1 VAKQNNKARTGAGT
15 LRIIGGIWRGRKL
28 GFPEVEGLRPTSDR
42 TRETVFNWLQPHIGA
57 SRCLD
62 LFAGSGA
69 LGFEAA
75 SRGAA
80 EVVLVENDRQAF
92 LKLKQNAEA
101 LQAANCHIENT
112 SAEQAIGVLD
122 KSFDIVFVDPPYQAD
137 LWTKTAF
144 ALLSHK
150 LLNDGAMIYLEYPA
164 KHDLPDL
171 PSAWYLLKEKKAGD
185 VKYCLFEFHAGEDA

>member
-1 VAKQNNKARTGAGT
+1 MAKQNNKARTGA

-28 GFPEVEGLRPTSDR
+28 AFPEVEGLRPTSDR
-42 TRETVFNWLQPHIGA
+42 TRETVFNWLQPYIGG

-80 EVVLVENDRQAF
+80 EVVLIENNRQAF
-92 LKLKQNAEA
+92 MQLKQNAEV
-101 LQAANCHIENT
+101 LQTPNCHIENK
-112 SAEQAIGVLD
+112 SAEHAIGALN
-122 KSFDIVFVDPPYQAD
+122 KTFDIVFIDPPYQAD
-137 LWTKTAF
+137 LWTKTASD
-144 ALLSHK
+144 LLSHN
-150 LLNDGAMIYLEYPA
+150 LLSDGAMIYLEYPA
-164 KHDLPDL
+164 KQDRPDL

-185 VKYCLFEFHAGEDA
+185 VKYCLFEFHAGEDD